1 MSSQE
6 CNKKT
11 EEIAV
16 YEALRNSIVSIEERV
31 INTKCYMY
39 VLYFTLL
46 GFGLE
51 FPHLLIISYLVLI
64 VFQTMINGDKLGAE
78 KASAY
83 IRIFFE

>member
-39 VLYFTLL
+39 VLYPDDGSIL
-46 GFGLE
+46 
-51 FPHLLIISYLVLI
+51 
-64 VFQTMINGDKLGAE
+64 
-78 KASAY
+78 
-83 IRIFFE
+83 